1 MAFVPNP
8 TTLKMVAVGKG
19 RYVYPTLV
27 TWDGPE
33 GISLADADVREGDD
47 GRGPLPPGRPFVLS
61 GQRTDQTTSYAW
73 LTINE
78 NAYETWDSA
87 FSVRREV
94 IVPVKVGNTVR
105 DLRVK
110 LTHVRIIP
118 ADFHLLWIDA
128 THAGSNGVA
137 RIVYEVWSRLRRVIP
152 HWIPE
157 SQANLQKQ
165 ATEDGDGSPSQRRW
179 RGGPPTEQAKAG

>member
-1 MAFVPNP
+1 MSFAPNP
-8 TTLKMVAVGKG
+8 VTLKMVAFRKG
-19 RYVYPTLV
+19 RYVYPTMI
-27 TWDGPE
+27 TWDSPE

-47 GRGPLPPGRPFVLS
+47 SRGPLPPGRPFVLT

-73 LTINE
+73 LSINE
-78 NAYETWDSA
+78 NAYETWESA

-110 LTHVRIIP
+110 LTHVRIIA

-137 RIVYEVWSRLRRVIP
+137 RMVYEIWSRLRKVIP

-157 SQANLQKQ
+157 SRTSAQKPS
-165 ATEDGDGSPSQRRW
+165 ADEGDGSPSQRRW
-179 RGGPPTEQAKAG
+179 RGNTPPNQVKAG